1 MNEITQKKYSVY
13 CGIDF
18 HKVDSVLCMLDSE
31 GKPFGGS
38 GVVTIKTAKLTQY
51 LANKK
56 DWLIGIEAT
65 GGANHMVAELKKLGL
80 TVVLINPNQFRGI
93 AIGGKKTDKR
103 DATALARAL
112 QAGFIP
118 EVYHKSQKAREI
130 KSILTL
136 REQCV
141 NTRCRYMQSIRGT
154 LRELGI
160 TMPAGAENFYEQARG
175 KIIDVES
182 VGIKE
187 TLMEQ
192 LDEVFREKGR
202 EKHIE
207 ERAKRLVQDDPLFEQ
222 LKTIPGVGDMTAMML
237 FAVVDDISRF
247 KSAKDFASYLGLIPS
262 VSASANRCMMGSITR
277 SGSEMLR
284 RYLIHGA
291 RAWMRYDSKG
301 DPNRSWAEQVKERR
315 GMNKATVALAHRIAR
330 IAFAV
335 MRDRVEYKVVKLP
348 THYED
353 EKIAS

>member
-1 MNEITQKKYSVY
+1 MREINQKKYSVY

-18 HKVDSVLCMLDSE
+18 HKVDSVLCMLNQE
-31 GKPFGGS
+31 GSPYEGS
-38 GVVTIKTAKLTQY
+38 GIVTIKTAKLCQY

-65 GGANHMVAELKKLGL
+65 GGANHMVAELKKLSL

-103 DATALARAL
+103 DAKALARAL

-118 EVYHKSQKAREI
+118 EVYHKSEHARQI

-160 TMPAGAENFYEQARG
+160 TMPTGAENFYEQARG
-175 KIIDVES
+175 KIIEVKS
-182 VGIKE
+182 VGIQA
-187 TLMEQ
+187 TL
-192 LDEVFREKGR
+192 VFREKGR
-202 EKHIE
+202 EKLIE
-207 ERAKRLVQDDPLFEQ
+207 DRAKLLVKEDPRFEQ

-237 FAVVDDISRF
+237 FAVVDDVSRF
-247 KSAKDFASYLGLIPS
+247 KNAKDFASYLGLIPS

-291 RAWMRYDSKG
+291 RAWMKYDIKG
-301 DPNRSWAEQVKERR
+301 DPNRAWAEKVKERR
-315 GMNKATVALAHRIAR
+315 GMNKATVALAHRMSR

-335 MRDRVEYKVVKLP
+335 LRDRVDYQAVKLP
-348 THYED
+348 AEYQDED
-353 EKIAS
+353 AA